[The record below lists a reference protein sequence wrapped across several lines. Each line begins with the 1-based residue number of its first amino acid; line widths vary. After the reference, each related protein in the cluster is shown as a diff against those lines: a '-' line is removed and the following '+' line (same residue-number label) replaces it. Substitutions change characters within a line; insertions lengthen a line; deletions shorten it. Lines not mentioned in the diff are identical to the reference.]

1 MIDTP
6 SAPGDR
12 DRDTLR
18 AVFAGEG
25 DPSRVDLEVRL
36 SGGAPSER
44 YEFDA
49 KITGSGKVTGRMR
62 DELAGQDQ
70 PFARELDAAGRRD
83 LLSRL
88 SQTDLLDGPRLQP
101 PFPPDTVVGQIRAR
115 VDGRIVDEWYVL
127 LDPAQVADT
136 AAGEPQP
143 AQQALHLLMTLAE

>member
-6 SAPGDR
+6 NAR

-49 KITGSGKVTGRMR
+49 KIPGSGKVTGRMR

-70 PFARELDAAGRRD
+70 PFTRELDSAGRRD

-88 SQTDLLDGPRLQP
+88 SQTDLLYGPP
-101 PFPPDTVVGQIRAR
+101 AAATVSAGHRRRTNPSPRRRADR
-115 VDGRIVDEWYVL
+115 
-127 LDPAQVADT
+127 
-136 AAGEPQP
+136 
-143 AQQALHLLMTLAE
+143 